1 MIGRNIRKTVFL
13 GLLAIWIILTLVI
26 NIDLTLTGPI
36 EMKFTKNNE
45 NFEPE
50 ETPPLIFYTS
60 LPMAGSEI
68 LHYLFK
74 NTSDFFHAGLHE
86 STHKFLNPCGTYS
99 LFLPSNDSAYL
110 RKRPRALS
118 KDPKGF
124 LSNLSKISR
133 KLLPSVRLGNP
144 GWSLKLG
151 WLRKV
156 VGQRMRAIVVVRD
169 PRGWVNFWL
178 CEMHADSTLRVEVHK
193 AIDVIRKLKC
203 HNKYLSSFTPKFK
216 ELRDATLEYG
226 NGTNKDN
233 VSFLAHLWKTQMQAT
248 YRANFHLPQ
257 ESIHY
262 VHFEDLINKPW
273 KTAQRLFQFLGV
285 PLSPRA
291 EHRLLTAVKTS
302 QFSLGASREVLEP
315 KLQRPGNVS

>member
-1 MIGRNIRKTVFL
+1 
-13 GLLAIWIILTLVI
+13 
-26 NIDLTLTGPI
+26 
-36 EMKFTKNNE
+36 MKFTKDNE

-50 ETPPLIFYTS
+50 ETPPLVFYTS

-74 NTSDFFHAGLHE
+74 NTSDFFYAGLRE

-99 LFLPSNDSAYL
+99 LFLPSNDTAYL
-110 RKRPRALS
+110 RKWLRALS
-118 KDPKGF
+118 KDPQGF
-124 LSNLSKISR
+124 LPNLRKISR

-156 VGQRMRAIVVVRD
+156 VGQRMRAIIVVRD

-178 CEMHADSTLRVEVHK
+178 REMRADSTLGVEVHK

-203 HNKYLSSFTPKFK
+203 HNKYLSSFAPEFK

-226 NGTNKDN
+226 NGTNKDI

-262 VHFEDLINKPW
+262 VHFEDLINKPR
-273 KTAQRLFQFLGV
+273 KTAQRLFQFIGV

-291 EHRLLTAVKTS
+291 EHRILTAVKTS
-302 QFSLGASREVLEP
+302 QFSLGASREVLGTKAATAWERELTD
-315 KLQRPGNVS
+315 KEAEQIKEICADVMIRFRYAFD